1 MKKLMIAC
9 LLLVLTSC
17 AEPGKKVS
25 VSDSV
30 SDFDVEKL
38 FDVDGISV
46 YRFYDGTKPVYFTNR
61 RGEVYTEKTY
71 TNGKSTIKER
81 TQTLCE

>member
-17 AEPGKKVS
+17 AEKGEPVS

-30 SDFDVEKL
+30 SNFDVEKL
-38 FDVDGISV
+38 FEVEGISV
-46 YRFYDGTKPVYFTNR
+46 YRFYDGAQRVYFTNR
-61 RGEVYTEKTY
+61 KGEVYTEKTY
-71 TNGKSTIKER
+71 TNGKATVKER